1 MIEPMLFYDWSFL
14 TFQVRSVLQEM
25 RELFEANEMEALKD
39 NKAKAAMMLR
49 HTALERNKR
58 CLLAYLNYRV
68 EKIRDMR
75 WQFGA
80 VLPSDVKVFDKIID
94 TLPGID
100 YLHCVLFLNICSLS
114 LFQANLCEPEQAF
127 FTKYNRNLAGY
138 MRSVGVDGVD
148 LMTDQTPPKS
158 LYIEVRCLQ
167 DYGQLEM
174 DDGTT
179 ILLKKNTQ
187 LFLPRTQCEQ
197 LIRQGI
203 LEHIVS

>member
-1 MIEPMLFYDWSFL
+1 MPLAAKSQSMIEPMLFYYRSFL

-100 YLHCVLFLNICSLS
+100 I
-114 LFQANLCEPEQAF
+114 
-127 FTKYNRNLAGY
+127 
-138 MRSVGVDGVD
+138 
-148 LMTDQTPPKS
+148 
-158 LYIEVRCLQ
+158 
-167 DYGQLEM
+167 
-174 DDGTT
+174 
-179 ILLKKNTQ
+179 
-187 LFLPRTQCEQ
+187 PRLR
-197 LIRQGI
+197 LID
-203 LEHIVS
+203 

>member
-1 MIEPMLFYDWSFL
+1 MIEPMLFYYRSFL

-68 EKIRDMR
+68 EKIKDMR

-167 DYGQLEM
+167 DYGLLEM

>member
-1 MIEPMLFYDWSFL
+1 MIEPMLFYYRSFL

-100 YLHCVLFLNICSLS
+100 LPRPSLCIISQYLFSFIIS
-114 LFQANLCEPEQAF
+114 
-127 FTKYNRNLAGY
+127 G
-138 MRSVGVDGVD
+138 
-148 LMTDQTPPKS
+148 KS
-158 LYIEVRCLQ
+158 LRTRTSIFHEV
-167 DYGQLEM
+167 
-174 DDGTT
+174 
-179 ILLKKNTQ
+179 
-187 LFLPRTQCEQ
+187 
-197 LIRQGI
+197 
-203 LEHIVS
+203 